1 VSDVTGESPRLD
13 AWRAPPV
20 PARVT
25 LEGRLCRLE
34 PLAAEHATALHEANS
49 VDAQGRMWDYMAYGP
64 FDGLDSYRTWVRQK
78 ASSVDPL
85 FFAIVDRAGG
95 APVGVASY
103 LRIDAPNGVIEVG
116 HLAYSPRLQ
125 RTPAATEAMYL
136 MMRHAF
142 ELGYR
147 RYEWKCNA
155 RNAPS
160 RSAAERLGFTFE
172 GVFRQ
177 HMIVKGRSRD
187 TAWYSVID
195 GEWPRVCAGFERWLD
210 AGNFDAAGRQRRT
223 LGECRADLG
232 DPL

>member
-1 VSDVTGESPRLD
+1 MTDESPRLD
-13 AWRAPPV
+13 AWLAPPP

-25 LEGRLCRLE
+25 LDGRLCRLE
-34 PLAAEHATALHEANS
+34 PLAMEHAAALHEANS
-49 VDAQGRMWDYMAYGP
+49 LDADGRMWDYMAYGP
-64 FDGLDSYRTWVRQK
+64 FDTLASYRAWVEQK
-78 ASSVDPL
+78 AASVDPL
-85 FFAIVDRAGG
+85 FFAIIDRARD

-103 LRIDAPNGVIEVG
+103 LRIDPPNGVIEVG

-136 MMRHAF
+136 MMRYAF

-155 RNAPS
+155 RNEPS
-160 RSAAERLGFTFE
+160 RSAAGRLGFTFE

-195 GEWPRVCAGFERWLD
+195 GEWPRVRVGFERWLD
-210 AGNFDAAGRQRRT
+210 ARNFDATGRQRRT
-223 LGECRADLG
+223 LADCRTDLG
-232 DPL
+232 DPS

>member
-1 VSDVTGESPRLD
+1 MTDPSPRLD

-20 PARVT
+20 PARVI
-25 LEGRLCRLE
+25 LHGRSCRVE
-34 PLAAEHATALHEANS
+34 PLAMEHAAALHEANS
-49 VDAQGRMWDYMAYGP
+49 IDAQGRMWDYLAYGP
-64 FDGLDSYRTWVRQK
+64 FDGLDAYRAWVGQK
-78 ASSVDPL
+78 VSSVDPL
-85 FFAIVDRAGG
+85 FFAIVDRAGD

-103 LRIDAPNGVIEVG
+103 LRIDPPNGVIEVG

-155 RNAPS
+155 RNEPS

-195 GEWPRVCAGFERWLD
+195 GEWPRVRAGFERWLD

-223 LGECRADLG
+223 LADCRMDSG
-232 DPL
+232 GVS

>member
-1 VSDVTGESPRLD
+1 MTDEAPRLD
-13 AWRAPPV
+13 DWRAPPP

-34 PLAAEHATALHEANS
+34 PLAVEHATALHEANS
-49 VDAQGRMWDYMAYGP
+49 LDADGRMWDYMWYGP
-64 FDGLDSYRTWVRQK
+64 FGDLATYRAWVEQK
-78 ASSVDPL
+78 AASVDPL
-85 FFAIVDRAGG
+85 FFAIVDRVRN

-103 LRIDAPNGVIEVG
+103 LRIDPPNGVIEVG

-136 MMRHAF
+136 MMRYAF

-155 RNAPS
+155 RNAAS
-160 RSAAERLGFTFE
+160 RSAAARLGFTFE

-195 GEWPRVCAGFERWLD
+195 GEWRGVRMGFERWLD
-210 AGNFDAAGRQRRT
+210 ARNFDSAGRQLRT
-223 LGECRADLG
+223 LADCRANPG
-232 DPL
+232 GQS